1 MLKNIKF
8 FILSTKFK
16 PLNFKNII
24 LNMSIIYFGISIND
38 DLLKLDMYSGED
50 SNELEICEN
59 NKILLFLP
67 DEKSIISFFNI
78 INILNKNEIDDKI
91 IILYDYKFWMSFKD
105 WYEFNDKKW
114 PSVHVN
120 YIVDN
125 CDELSSYLKN
135 IKINKNIFLDDNI
148 DNYNSILDK
157 RPNIFL
163 NESGVDDLINE
174 IFEEIPLDNN
184 NIFDLI
190 IEDDYESD

>member
-1 MLKNIKF
+1 
-8 FILSTKFK
+8 
-16 PLNFKNII
+16 
-24 LNMSIIYFGISIND
+24 
-38 DLLKLDMYSGED
+38 
-50 SNELEICEN
+50 
-59 NKILLFLP
+59 
-67 DEKSIISFFNI
+67 
-78 INILNKNEIDDKI
+78 
-91 IILYDYKFWMSFKD
+91 
-105 WYEFNDKKW
+105 
-114 PSVHVN
+114 
-120 YIVDN
+120 
-125 CDELSSYLKN
+125 SSYLKN

>member
-1 MLKNIKF
+1 
-8 FILSTKFK
+8 
-16 PLNFKNII
+16 
-24 LNMSIIYFGISIND
+24 MSIIYFGISIND

-105 WYEFNDKKW
+105 WYEFNDKTW

-135 IKINKNIFLDDNI
+135 IKIKKKIFLDDNI

-157 RPNIFL
+157 RSNIFL

-174 IFEEIPLDNN
+174 IFEEMPLDNN